1 MSSWR
6 LVCQSK
12 TLSFGAFWKLK
23 PETENQPPGYSETLM
38 APHKLPDA
46 RYPNKNHWFTTTSGA
61 RGPRHGIPSSDDTR
75 NEPDTAQTHEGSLA

>member
-1 MSSWR
+1 
-6 LVCQSK
+6 
-12 TLSFGAFWKLK
+12 
-23 PETENQPPGYSETLM
+23 M

-61 RGPRHGIPSSDDTR
+61 RGPRHGIPFSDDTR